1 MKKEKASVGSWL
13 WSRECECRREP
24 KKEVGEKGLA
34 DATIKYG
41 VNSPGGFPGQLWL
54 LGFAQ
59 GCLCC

>member
-1 MKKEKASVGSWL
+1 MWGAGSGVGSVSVG
-13 WSRECECRREP
+13 EP

-54 LGFAQ
+54 LGFA
-59 GCLCC
+59 